1 MPVLLDLPGPS
12 RRIRVE
18 PLRLPGPAQQPAP
31 PREPDREPAPERE
44 PVSVGASGGN
54 GESRETV
61 SFEDSWEDTARSEFG
76 DLGPDDETRERTSG
90 GGGGGGRRGGRRGG
104 GRR

>member
-1 MPVLLDLPGPS
+1 VS
-12 RRIRVE
+12 VRVDDIDNAGKLSLSLVGDDDE
-18 PLRLPGPAQQPAP
+18 SAGGEPAP
-31 PREPDREPAPERE
+31 RREPAPERE

-54 GESRETV
+54 GEGRETV

-76 DLGPDDETRERTSG
+76 DLGPDDESRERSSG
-90 GGGGGGRRGGRRGG
+90 GGGGAGRRGGRRGG